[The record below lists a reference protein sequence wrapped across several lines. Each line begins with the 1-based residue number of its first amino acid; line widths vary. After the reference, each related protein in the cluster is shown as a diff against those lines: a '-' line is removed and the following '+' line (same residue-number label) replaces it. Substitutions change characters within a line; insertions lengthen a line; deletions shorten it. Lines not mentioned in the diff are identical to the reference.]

1 MKVIIT
7 APSTNVKH
15 NVSGIS
21 AHTRLLIQAN
31 SLVDYRHFIVGK
43 RDHQIRD
50 ARLFFHQFFFI
61 FSFFN
66 FLILNRDCKI
76 VHINIPLERFSLIK
90 NFILTLVA
98 KGFLKRVIIHLRGG
112 VYSNSAKIPFFL
124 LIILRLTSKLADHI
138 ITLGNNEKVMLI
150 KQINTTSKKVT
161 SLPNM
166 TFFPLN
172 LPEKSDKEF
181 NIIFLGR
188 IDKDKGLDVLFNTL
202 LLLKSEID
210 FKFFVA
216 GTGPDADDFL
226 SKCKNDLLYNF
237 EYLGVLDNEAK
248 SQILAKCHLFILPSL
263 YEGLPNALLESMAF
277 GLVPLVTAV
286 GSIPELI
293 QNDINGIFIDG
304 KSPIEIS
311 KIIMKLKYNKRIFE
325 RISLNA
331 RNTIFENYNIDNYI
345 LKINQ
350 IYKFV

>member
-21 AHTRLLIQAN
+21 AHTNLLIQAN
-31 SLVDYRHFIVGK
+31 SSVDYRHFIVGK
-43 RDHQIRD
+43 RDNQVRD
-50 ARLFFHQFFFI
+50 ARLLFHQFFFV
-61 FSFFN
+61 FSFLK
-66 FLILNRDCKI
+66 FLMLNRECEI
-76 VHINIPLERFSLIK
+76 VHINIPLEKFSLIK

-98 KGFLKRVIIHLRGG
+98 KVFLKRVIIHLRGG

-124 LIILRLTSKLADHI
+124 FLVLRLTSKLADHI
-138 ITLGNNEKVMLI
+138 ITLGNNEKKMLL
-150 KQINTTSKKVT
+150 KQINISAKKVT

-166 TFFPLN
+166 TFSPID
-172 LPEKSDKEF
+172 LPKKSDKEF

-188 IDKDKGLDVLFNTL
+188 IDKDKGLNLLFSSL
-202 LLLKSEID
+202 VLLKSEID
-210 FKFFVA
+210 FKFYVA
-216 GTGPDADDFL
+216 GTGPDEYDFL

-237 EYLGVLDNEAK
+237 EYLGVLNNEEK
-248 SQILAKCHLFILPSL
+248 CQILAKCHLFILPSL

-293 QNDINGIFIDG
+293 QNDVNGIFIDG
-304 KSPIEIS
+304 KSPKEVT
-311 KIIMKLKYNKRIFE
+311 KIIVNLNNNRRFFE